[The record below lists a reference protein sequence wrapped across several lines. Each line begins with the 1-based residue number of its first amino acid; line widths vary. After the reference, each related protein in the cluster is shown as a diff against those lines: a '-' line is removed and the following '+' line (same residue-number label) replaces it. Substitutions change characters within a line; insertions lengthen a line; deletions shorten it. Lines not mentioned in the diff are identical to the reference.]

1 MTSNLEVVTPVTTYP
16 LLGNFLKLTLD
27 WKITK
32 KYSLF
37 WYKKKQKSLKIVS
50 LNIVKL
56 V

>member
-32 KYSLF
+32 KYTPF
-37 WYKKKQKSLKIVS
+37 DKKAPFLKYS
-50 LNIVKL
+50 
-56 V
+56 